1 MMKLTMKGDYGLRA
15 MLDMAAYFGQGP
27 IESADIARR
36 QYIPEQY
43 LDQILMALRKE
54 GLVKSVRGPKGG
66 HMLAKSP
73 SQITMAQVMQA
84 LEGYVPPMECLPN
97 PDFCKLSP
105 GCALRGVWQKI
116 DEMTQQILT
125 TTTIEELAQ
134 QHQTGT
140 METMYYI

>member
-1 MMKLTMKGDYGLRA
+1 MKLTMKGDYGLRA
-15 MLDMAAYFGQGP
+15 MLDMAVYYGQGP

-36 QYIPEQY
+36 QYIPVQY
-43 LDQILMALRKE
+43 IDQILLALRKE

-73 SQITMAQVMQA
+73 AHITMAEVMHA

-105 GCALRGVWQKI
+105 GCALREVWQKI
-116 DEMTQQILT
+116 DEMTQQVLT
-125 TTTIEELAQ
+125 STTIEELAQ
-134 QHQTGT
+134 RHQTGSL
-140 METMYYI
+140 ETMYYI